1 MKIVPPCPN
10 WLNHFFKL
18 VYSADADGDG
28 NPDGDIDC
36 PLLGGRACRSNLK
49 DISTRDFKALSD
61 GIWKYKYKKCTDN
74 CEIIFLKF
82 IQWP

>member
-1 MKIVPPCPN
+1 MN
-10 WLNHFFKL
+10 
-18 VYSADADGDG
+18 SADADGDG
-28 NPDGDIDC
+28 NADGDIDC

-82 IQWP
+82 IQWPWSFPELPFILYNSNMFI